1 MDVQAVLDRF
11 GIKSLSPSS
20 LTCWADDRATW
31 VLRYGLKTK
40 EVPTPAMI
48 RGRAVEGG
56 FNALLHGGAL
66 EEAQA
71 VAVNLYHL
79 EAERDGLDVQ
89 TDESKECEAAIA
101 AMVEQCSL
109 AIEARNL
116 PRPNGTQLRCEAFLD
131 YDGYSIPISGYCDFA
146 FDGYTLDLKTT
157 KALPSDAKPAH
168 IAQVAVYAKA
178 RQETDAA
185 LLYVTPKKW
194 GLYGIDEDALNASWN
209 RLLPQGRSLIRAL
222 ARARN
227 VADLCADFPPP
238 LDSWAWDDDRR
249 ARAAQLV
256 PEWSA

>member
-1 MDVQAVLDRF
+1 MNVTEVLDRF
-11 GIKSLSPSS
+11 GIRSLSPSS

-40 EVPTPAMI
+40 EVPTPNMI
-48 RGRAVEGG
+48 RGRAVEDG
-56 FNALLHGGAL
+56 FKALLYGAGL
-66 EEAQA
+66 EEAQEIA
-71 VAVNLYHL
+71 ARLYRL
-79 EAERDGLDVQ
+79 EAEKDGLDLE
-89 TDESKECEAAIA
+89 TEESVKCEGEIA
-101 AMVEQCSL
+101 AMIGQCAEAIQSRSL
-109 AIEARNL
+109 
-116 PRPNGTQLRCEAFLD
+116 PQPNGTQLRCETFLD
-131 YDGYSIPISGYCDFA
+131 YEGYSLPISGYCDFA
-146 FDGYTLDLKTT
+146 FEGYTLDLKTT

-168 IAQVAVYAKA
+168 VAQVAVYAKA

-194 GLYGIDEDALNASWN
+194 GLYGVDEDTINTAWN

-222 ARARN
+222 ARAKS

-256 PEWSA
+256 PEWTA